1 MSENEILYLQKK
13 LEENILA
20 LAAKNKEIKR
30 LKEEIEKSKNLRDVS
45 KLEEENRNLKSLN
58 ERDQKEINQ
67 LLETIKKI
75 GIITEIAHNIF
86 DSKIQFDENLVISW
100 LNYRDFNT
108 ELLFV
113 LILLFLFSLELI
125 FSLFSLI
132 FCL

>member
-67 LLETIKKI
+67 LLEQ
-75 GIITEIAHNIF
+75 IF
-86 DSKIQFDENLVISW
+86 DLQTNLSKQNEEIRVLTEENKKLKSM
-100 LNYRDFNT
+100 
-108 ELLFV
+108 
-113 LILLFLFSLELI
+113 
-125 FSLFSLI
+125 
-132 FCL
+132 

>member
-30 LKEEIEKSKNLRDVS
+30 LKEEIDKSKNLRDVS

-67 LLETIKKI
+67 LLEQIFELQTNLSKQNEEIRVLTEENKKLK
-75 GIITEIAHNIF
+75 
-86 DSKIQFDENLVISW
+86 SM
-100 LNYRDFNT
+100 
-108 ELLFV
+108 
-113 LILLFLFSLELI
+113 
-125 FSLFSLI
+125 
-132 FCL
+132 

>member
-30 LKEEIEKSKNLRDVS
+30 LKEEIEKSQNLRDVS

-67 LLETIKKI
+67 LLEQ
-75 GIITEIAHNIF
+75 IF
-86 DSKIQFDENLVISW
+86 DLQTNLSKQNEEIRVLTEENKKLKSM
-100 LNYRDFNT
+100 
-108 ELLFV
+108 
-113 LILLFLFSLELI
+113 
-125 FSLFSLI
+125 
-132 FCL
+132 